1 MKKENSFLRSVMMV
15 AVFASV
21 GYAGAV
27 NSAYSYGNDEFDRPK
42 SATSEYLILNRDSVQ
57 EVYVPDDDFIEL
69 ETSDSTLLCEI
80 SNLFVI
86 DNTLYVH
93 SDNCIR
99 VFDFT
104 GEYLYDDVEDDR
116 PVEALDYYQQYDG
129 SSYCM
134 RQSPTNEPCFCQF
147 NISTH
152 QTKMFHFNL
161 KNRNFVQSSFF
172 KIIDGQ
178 AYIEFR
184 SVEDKNQNPMFFKL
198 KLSDL

>member
-42 SATSEYLILNRDSVQ
+42 SAKSEYLILNLDSIQ

-69 ETSDSTLLCEI
+69 ESSDSTMLYGI

-86 DNTLYVH
+86 DNSLYVH
-93 SDNCIR
+93 SEYVVR
-99 VFDFT
+99 VFDLS
-104 GEYLYDDVEDDR
+104 GVYLFDDIER
-116 PVEALDYYQQYDG
+116 SRIKGSPDYYQQYD
-129 SSYCM
+129 SCIYFM
-134 RQSPTNEPCFCQF
+134 RQNSAGGPYLCQF
-147 NISTH
+147 DITTR
-152 QTKMFHFNL
+152 QTKMYRFNL
-161 KNRNFVQSSFF
+161 KNRNFVQDTFF
-172 KIIDGQ
+172 KIIDGI

-184 SVEDKNQNPMFFKL
+184 NVEDKNQNPMFFKL